1 MKKTSLEDNFARID
15 EIMDKLSEEDVS
27 LEESFGLYKE
37 GMELVKSCSK
47 AIDKVEKEII
57 LLRETS
63 AAATSEDEFCG
74 EDFEESEDSDDV

>member
-15 EIMDKLSEEDVS
+15 EIMDKLSKDDVS

-37 GMELVKSCSK
+37 GMELVKSCSE

-63 AAATSEDEFCG
+63 DTSTSEDDIYS
-74 EDFEESEDSDDV
+74 EDFEESEDEGDV